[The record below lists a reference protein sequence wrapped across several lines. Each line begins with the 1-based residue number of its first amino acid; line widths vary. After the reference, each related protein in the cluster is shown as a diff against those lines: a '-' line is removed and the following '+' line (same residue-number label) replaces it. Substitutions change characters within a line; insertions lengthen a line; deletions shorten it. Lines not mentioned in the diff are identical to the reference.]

1 MKNIE
6 LIDKIELVELSLI
19 EQQEV
24 NGGIAI
30 ESFVG
35 CCLGACALAYQ
46 IGKDMKAKG
55 W

>member
-1 MKNIE
+1 MENIK
-6 LIDKIELVELSLI
+6 LNDKVELVELSST
-19 EQQEV
+19 EQKEI

-30 ESFVG
+30 ESFVA

>member
-6 LIDKIELVELSLI
+6 LINEIELVELLVD
-19 EQQEV
+19 EQKEI
-24 NGGIAI
+24 NGGSI
-30 ESFVG
+30 ESIIS
-35 CCLGACALAYQ
+35 CCLGACYFTYQ

>member
-6 LIDKIELVELSLI
+6 LIDEIELVELSIL
-19 EQQEV
+19 EKQEIT
-24 NGGIAI
+24 GGFAI
-30 ESFVG
+30 ESIVG

-46 IGKDMKAKG
+46 IGKDMSAAG